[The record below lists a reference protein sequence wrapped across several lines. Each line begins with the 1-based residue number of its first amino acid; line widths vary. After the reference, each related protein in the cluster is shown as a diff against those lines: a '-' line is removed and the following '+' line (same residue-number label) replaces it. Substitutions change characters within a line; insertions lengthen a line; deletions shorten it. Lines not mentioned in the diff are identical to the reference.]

1 MPFAWKLALGIAGG
15 GMVGYVVSWL
25 FFGSRTYSLGTNRPL
40 MMIVGAVVGVLL
52 GTVAFR
58 GGASALGKPL
68 TTSKQFREKVLKA
81 DKPVVVDFYAM
92 RCPPCRKL
100 LPILTKLEDEY
111 DGKLLFFRVDV
122 DKAPGLAQQH
132 GVRGIPTL
140 LLYIRGE
147 EVHRLI
153 GGRPEEVLKQHFDA
167 LLGE

>member
-1 MPFAWKLALGIAGG
+1 MPFAWKLALGIVVGG
-15 GMVGYVVSWL
+15 VVGYVFSRL
-25 FFGSRTYSLGTNRPL
+25 FYGGGSYSLGANRPL
-40 MMIVGAVVGVLL
+40 MVAVGAVVGVLL

-58 GGASALGKPL
+58 GGAPALGEPL

-100 LPILTKLEDEY
+100 LPILTKLEEDY

-122 DKAPGLAQQH
+122 DKAPGLAQQY
-132 GVRGIPTL
+132 GIRGIPTL
-140 LLYIRGE
+140 LLYINGE
-147 EVHRLI
+147 EVHRLL
-153 GGRPEEVLKQHFDA
+153 GGRPEEVLRQHFDA